1 MAAVPGEVQ
10 DLSQIETSST
20 TYESDGASIEAYL
33 ARPRGGGSGG
43 GIIVIHEAFG
53 PVEHIHDIARR
64 FANIGYTAIAPN
76 LYSRM
81 GAPDVDDMQSVFT
94 KMFGL
99 PDPQVVRDLE
109 GAAAL
114 LRGQPGSNGKVGCIG
129 FCSGGRQTLLY
140 ACSSDTVDAAVDC
153 WGGFIRRANQDA
165 VTTPERPTPILD
177 LVDQLHCPLYAVFGG
192 HDQNPTP
199 TDAREMEAR
208 LQRARKTSTVEVF
221 EEAGHAFLAD
231 YRPSYH
237 ESAAFALWPKI
248 VAFFE
253 THLR

>member
-1 MAAVPGEVQ
+1 MAAVPGEVN
-10 DLSQIETSST
+10 DLTQIETTST
-20 TYESDGASIEAYL
+20 TYDSDGAAIEAYL
-33 ARPRGGGSGG
+33 ARPSEGGSGA

-53 PVEHIHDIARR
+53 PVEHIHDLARR
-64 FANIGYTAIAPN
+64 FANIGYTAVAPN
-76 LYSRM
+76 LYSRV
-81 GAPDVDDMQSVFT
+81 GAPGSDDMQAVFT

-99 PDPQVVRDLE
+99 SDAQTVRDLE

-114 LRGQPGSNGKVGCIG
+114 LRDQPGSNGKVGVIG

-140 ACSSDTVDAAVDC
+140 ACSSATADAAVDC
-153 WGGFIRRANQDA
+153 WGGFTRRANQDT
-165 VTTPERPTPILD
+165 VTTPERPTPVLD

-192 HDQNPTP
+192 NDQNPAP
-199 TDAREMEAR
+199 SDAQEMETR
-208 LQRARKTSTVEVF
+208 LQRTNKTFTVEVF

-237 ESAAFALWPKI
+237 ESSAFALWPKI
-248 VAFFE
+248 VAFLE